1 MEQGSKGVASLDSS
15 SRPPP
20 YAFKRW
26 QPGPLDAVRGFLLSE
41 RCQSATQLA
50 AGVLFVS
57 LFVFVDALR
66 FPGACVAILL
76 YFVVAVTAAPDC
88 HIGTRIFLCGFMLG
102 PMWLSLL
109 LGGVIVTLAKLAPS
123 QEGTL
128 IILCV
133 LGPLALIPFAINR
146 MGTSHLYMF
155 AMGMVS
161 CLYLG
166 MPILAGWA
174 IPDFATLWE
183 RAVGYVL
190 VAALIGM
197 FAGSVLSMIVL
208 PSLAS
213 HKVRSWATPVPAGV
227 CACVWAQIYS
237 MAALA
242 GLDRCTQRTCSQLL
256 LQSEVHHM
264 QVCAWCLPNLP
275 AAACCFPAA

>member
-1 MEQGSKGVASLDSS
+1 MEQGSKGVASPDSS
-15 SRPPP
+15 SVPF
-20 YAFKRW
+20 AFKRW

-41 RCQSATQLA
+41 RFQSATQLA
-50 AGVLFVS
+50 SGVLFVS

-88 HIGTRIFLCGFMLG
+88 HVGTRIFLCGFMLG

-109 LGGVIVTLAKLAPS
+109 LGGVIVTLAKVAPS

-128 IILCV
+128 IMLCV

-174 IPDFATLWE
+174 IPDFATLWQ
-183 RAVGYVL
+183 RAVGFVL

-197 FAGSVLSMIVL
+197 FAGSVLSIIVL

-213 HKVRSWATPVPAGV
+213 HKVRRFHGAAAACVAHHAACLQWRMSTHAAHMQPLHCCHKLGTW
-227 CACVWAQIYS
+227 CACVC
-237 MAALA
+237 AA
-242 GLDRCTQRTCSQLL
+242 
-256 LQSEVHHM
+256 
-264 QVCAWCLPNLP
+264 
-275 AAACCFPAA
+275 